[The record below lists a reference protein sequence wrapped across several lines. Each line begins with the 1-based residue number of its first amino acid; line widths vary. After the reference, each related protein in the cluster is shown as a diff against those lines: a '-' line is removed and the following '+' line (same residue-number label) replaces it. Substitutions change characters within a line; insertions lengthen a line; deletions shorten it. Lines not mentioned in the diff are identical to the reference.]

1 METRDEC
8 LISTTESFTESL
20 CPECLQRIPAQR
32 VVQEDAVYM
41 VKHCPE
47 HGDYQTLLWR
57 GSPQWESWLRP
68 TIPTPPIE
76 CFTQVERG
84 CPFDCGLCREH
95 YKTTCTALLEITQRC
110 NLNCRV
116 CFANA
121 GTELDEP
128 SLAVIEGWYKKVLA
142 ASGPVNIQLSGGEPT
157 LRDDLPEIVEL
168 GRGLGFNF
176 IQLNTNGLRLAE
188 DPVLVSRLKKAGL
201 SSVFLQFDGTED
213 SIYQTIRGRKLLGLK
228 AKAIENCA
236 QQEMGVVLVPT
247 LIPGINTHNIGG
259 ILKFALEKHPA
270 VRGVH
275 FQPVSY
281 FGRILKEPLDSDR
294 ITLPEVIQAIEE
306 QTDGLIKVGNLKPHN
321 GRCSFSGNFIRQR
334 DGSLKPIVN
343 NSCCNGPERA
353 DELARKTR
361 TFVARQWSGAETLKI
376 QPLSTQPSNSWDNL
390 IQQLKIYAFS
400 ISGMAFQDVWN
411 LDIERLKNCCI
422 HVVSPEGKLIPFCA
436 YNLTDKFGHSIYRRE
451 R

>member
-1 METRDEC
+1 MERMDRC
-8 LISTTESFTESL
+8 LMSTTEKDTESL

-32 VVQEDAVYM
+32 EVNGAAVYL

-47 HGDYQTLLWR
+47 HGEYRTLLWR
-57 GSPQWESWLRP
+57 GSPHWDSWLRP
-68 TIPTPPIE
+68 TIPTPPRE
-76 CFTQVERG
+76 CFTEVEKG
-84 CPFDCGLCREH
+84 CPFDCGLCKEH
-95 YKTTCTALLEITQRC
+95 YKTTCTALLEVTQRC

-128 SLAVIEGWYKKVLA
+128 SLAVLEGWYKNVLA

-157 LRDDLPEIVEL
+157 LRNDLPEIVEM
-168 GRGLGFNF
+168 GRKLGFNF
-176 IQLNTNGLRLAE
+176 IQINTNGLRLAE
-188 DPVLVSRLKKAGL
+188 DSNFVSRLKEAGL

-213 SIYQTIRGRKLLGLK
+213 AIYQAIRGRSLLDTKL
-228 AKAIENCA
+228 KAIESCA
-236 QQEMGVVLVPT
+236 QQQIGVVLVPT

-259 ILKFALEKHPA
+259 IIKFALEHHPA

-281 FGRILKEPLDSDR
+281 FGRIPKEPLDQDR
-294 ITLPEVIQAIEE
+294 ITLPEVIQALEE
-306 QTDGLIKVGNLKPHN
+306 QTEGLIKATDLKPHN
-321 GRCSFSGNFIRQR
+321 GRCSFSGNFMRQP
-334 DGSLKPIVN
+334 DGSLSPIIS
-343 NSCCNGPERA
+343 NSCCTGPERA

-361 TFVARQWSGAETLKI
+361 TFVARQWSGIEPLTI
-376 QPLSTQPSNSWDNL
+376 QPPKANSWDNL
-390 IQQLKIYAFS
+390 IQQLKINAFS

-411 LDIERLKNCCI
+411 LDLDRLKNCCI

-436 YNLTDKFGHSIYRRE
+436 YNLTDKYGHSLYRKE

>member
-1 METRDEC
+1 LEVKDEC
-8 LISTTESFTESL
+8 LISTTESL

-32 VVQEDAVYM
+32 VVQGEKVYL
-41 VKHCPE
+41 VKQCLE
-47 HGDYQTLLWR
+47 HGEYRTLLWR
-57 GSPQWESWLRP
+57 GTPQWDSWVRP
-68 TIPTPPIE
+68 TIPTPPKE
-76 CFTQVERG
+76 CFTEVEKG
-84 CPFDCGLCREH
+84 CPFDCGLCADH
-95 YKTTCTALLEITQRC
+95 YKTTCTALIEVTQRC
-110 NLNCRV
+110 NLHCRF

-121 GTELDEP
+121 GNELDEP
-128 SLAVIEGWYKKVLA
+128 SLARIEKWYKNVLA

-157 LRDDLPEIVEL
+157 LRNDLPEIVEM
-168 GRGLGFNF
+168 GRTLGFNF

-188 DPVLVSRLKKAGL
+188 DTVFVRRLKEAGL

-213 SIYQTIRGRKLLGLK
+213 RIYQSIRGRSLLEIKTNALK
-228 AKAIENCA
+228 NCGDH
-236 QQEMGVVLVPT
+236 EIGVVLVPT

-259 ILKFALEKHPA
+259 IIEFALENHPV

-281 FGRILKEPLDSDR
+281 FGRIPKEPLDQDR

-306 QTDGLIKVGNLKPHN
+306 QTNGLIKATSLKPHN
-321 GRCSFSGNFIRQR
+321 GRCSFSGNFTRQS
-334 DGSLKPIVN
+334 DGSLKPIIN
-343 NSCCNGPERA
+343 NSCCSGPEQA

-361 TFVARQWSGAETLKI
+361 TFVARQWSGAVKLTI
-376 QPLSTQPSNSWDNL
+376 QSPSSNSWDNL
-390 IQQLKIYAFS
+390 IQQLKTYAFS

-411 LDIERLKNCCI
+411 VDIERLKNCCI